1 MVKIANPF
9 VTGKYVSSEYF
20 CDREE
25 ETEMLEHNIVNGRN
39 VALISPRRL
48 GKTGLIEHLFAQDDV
63 RKGYYTFF
71 IDIYSTSSFDEF
83 VYLFG
88 KAVFNQIE
96 KKSSVV
102 ERFFS
107 VVKSMRVGF
116 KLDAVSGEPTLDFS
130 LGNVESTDATLNE
143 IFEYMESADKPCI
156 VAIDEFQQITTYAQ
170 KNVEAILR
178 THIQHCKNCQ
188 FIFAGSKRHIM
199 SQMFASASKP
209 FYQSAIVLGL
219 GAIPMDTY
227 CSFAQ
232 KLFGMYD
239 KTISCDVVQQ
249 VYKMMRGCTWYM
261 QVLMNELF
269 ALTPVGAVCNAD
281 NIDVAIDNVV
291 NTQSLTYSE
300 LMSLIGTKQKPVL
313 LAIAKEVNVSKVT
326 SGAFVKKHSLNSASS
341 VQSAIKGLMEK
352 DIIYNENGIYRVYDF
367 FFALWL
373 KKNY

>member
-1 MVKIANPF
+1 MMKIANPF

-25 ETEMLEHNIVNGRN
+25 ETEMLKHNIVNGRN

-143 IFEYMESADKPCI
+143 IFEYMESADRPCL

-269 ALTPVGAVCNAD
+269 ALTPAGAVCNAD
-281 NIDVAIDNVV
+281 NVDVAVDNIV
-291 NTQSLTYSE
+291 NAQSLTYSE
-300 LMSLIGTKQKPVL
+300 LMSLIGTRQKPVL
-313 LAIAKEVNVSKVT
+313 LAIAKEGSVSKVT
-326 SGAFVKKHSLNSASS
+326 SGAFVKKYSLNSASS
-341 VQSAIKGLMEK
+341 VQSAIKGLVGK
-352 DIIYNENGIYRVYDF
+352 DIIYNENCVYRVYDF
-367 FFALWL
+367 FFSLWL
-373 KKNY
+373 KMNY